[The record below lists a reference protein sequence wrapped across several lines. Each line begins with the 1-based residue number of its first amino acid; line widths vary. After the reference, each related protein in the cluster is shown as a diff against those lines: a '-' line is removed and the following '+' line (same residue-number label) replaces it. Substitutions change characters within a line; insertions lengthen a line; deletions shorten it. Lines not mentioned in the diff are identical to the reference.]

1 MISYNTKMLCLIVF
15 TIGASGCSSGGG
27 DSTNDPVINDPLIIV
42 DDITNPGTTTTTE
55 VTIGTET
62 SDSFAT
68 PVVAVSS
75 AQMDEYVINPLL
87 APIPSELASGNTAD
101 KSRRYVTNPLIN

>member
-27 DSTNDPVINDPLIIV
+27 DSTNDPLIIV